1 MSENFYKN
9 CLFFYNPVNNSAMK
23 TMIQEKRETVMRLF
37 FLYAI
42 IRAMIKP
49 ARADQIFAVASK
61 MAGKVITDSVT

>member
-1 MSENFYKN
+1 MKTSIKN
-9 CLFFYNPVNNSAMK
+9 WLFFYNPVNNSTMK

-42 IRAMIKP
+42 ISAMIKP
-49 ARADQIFAVASK
+49 DRADQIFAVASK

>member
-1 MSENFYKN
+1 
-9 CLFFYNPVNNSAMK
+9 MK

>member
-1 MSENFYKN
+1 MSENFCKKL
-9 CLFFYNPVNNSAMK
+9 LFFYNPVNNSTMK